1 MHIRFWGEGD
11 IKCKNSYQ
19 VFGVD
24 YVDDDNADYVD
35 VDNADYDDD
44 DVENLLWSTML
55 CIAAHPDSSLPFR
68 RRHLD
73 NVVLLAG
80 FSDSSTSVVWRNMK
94 SFHIY
99 GDFSESGGIFFFSIH
114 SAKSANIILHSFVK
128 SHQSLKMNNLSQFH
142 CRRLLLC
149 NK

>member
-1 MHIRFWGEGD
+1 MLKAVAHQVLGRGD

-24 YVDDDNADYVD
+24 YVDADNADYDD
-35 VDNADYDDD
+35 VDNADDD

-73 NVVLLAG
+73 VVLLAL
-80 FSDSSTSVVWRNMK
+80 FSESSTSVVWRNMK
-94 SFHIY
+94 LFHLY

-114 SAKSANIILHSFVK
+114 SAKSAYIILHSFVK
-128 SHQSLKMNNLSQFH
+128 SHQSLKINNLSQFH
-142 CRRLLLC
+142 CRLLC